1 MGKNNKLRKNDIKN
15 CTWYY
20 FDDITRIEDF
30 DFHYILIDKKWYKNI
45 LAYTILSKS
54 LIDYKPLRIR
64 FGKIDG
70 FIRVYHRI
78 RFLVLYGNKNMTP
91 FKTGLDI
98 LQV

>member
-1 MGKNNKLRKNDIKN
+1 MEKNNKLRKNDIKN

-45 LAYTILSKS
+45 LAYTILYKS

-78 RFLVLYGNKNMTP
+78 RFLVLYGNK
-91 FKTGLDI
+91 KYDS
-98 LQV
+98 V